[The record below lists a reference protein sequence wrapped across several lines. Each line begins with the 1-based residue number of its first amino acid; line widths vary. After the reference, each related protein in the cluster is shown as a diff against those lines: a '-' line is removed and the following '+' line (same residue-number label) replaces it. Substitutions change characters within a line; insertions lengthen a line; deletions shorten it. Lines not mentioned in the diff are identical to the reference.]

1 MIKLLL
7 LGVVLGLA
15 SAQLLNF
22 TVVGDFGLVEHLS
35 YADKLFTAI
44 NDHTAAGHPF
54 SFFVTVGDNIY
65 PSGITDLNDKTLYNT
80 LDELL
85 YKKPELKNI
94 PMYATLGNHDCEGN
108 SEAMYDYVADSWI
121 MNQDYWTTYFNEDGT

>member
-1 MIKLLL
+1 MFKLVFLAL
-7 LGVVLGLA
+7 AFGVC

-22 TVVGDFGLVEHLS
+22 TVVGDFGLVEDLS

-65 PSGITDLNDKTLYNT
+65 PSGITDTNDPDLRNV
-80 LDELL
+80 LD
-85 YKKPELKNI
+85 
-94 PMYATLGNHDCEGN
+94 
-108 SEAMYDYVADSWI
+108 
-121 MNQDYWTTYFNEDGT
+121 

>member
-1 MIKLLL
+1 MFKLVLL
-7 LGVVLGLA
+7 SVVLGLS

-22 TVVGDFGLVEHLS
+22 TVVGDFGLVEDLS

-65 PSGITDLNDKTLYNT
+65 PSGITDTEDQDLRNV
-80 LDELL
+80 LD
-85 YKKPELKNI
+85 
-94 PMYATLGNHDCEGN
+94 
-108 SEAMYDYVADSWI
+108 
-121 MNQDYWTTYFNEDGT
+121 